1 MDPSKALNMIASG
14 TKSREGMND
23 LGSHDQISDVPNGRC
38 CTLTVKNW
46 IDAKENPFSWGT

>member
-1 MDPSKALNMIASG
+1 MDPSKALNIIASG

-23 LGSHDQISDVPNGRC
+23 LGWHDQISDASNSRC